1 MSSASAAAPIATA
14 EDHDVL
20 DIQSLSFI
28 VGASAVGTIIEWYD
42 FYLYAVLTPFLAP
55 IFFPPGDATSQL
67 LSAFAVYGAGFAV
80 RPFGAIVFGRIGDVI
95 GRKYAFMIT
104 VSLMG
109 FATFLVGV
117 LPTYEQIGIFA
128 PLILVTFRMLQG
140 LALGGEYG
148 GAAIYVAEHAPDHK
162 RGLYTSWIQTTATV
176 GLFIALGVILITRVG
191 FGDAVYKDWG
201 WRVPFLISVFLV
213 AFALWI
219 RVRLQETPVFRRMK
233 AAGQTAKNTAS
244 WAKDSFGGSRVGTI
258 LLVLFGMTAGQAV
271 VWYQGQFQALNFFT
285 VYMKTQ
291 YLDAYTILLIA
302 LIAGTPFFVF
312 FGWLSDRIGRK
323 PIILGGCVI
332 AAITYV
338 PIYQAMV
345 SYANLTYDAAGKIT
359 GAKPDIMMESFL
371 VFIQVVYVTMVYGPI
386 AAFLVEYFPAKIRYT
401 SLSIPYHLGN
411 GEFGGWLPFFYTGI
425 VAATVTTD
433 KYIPWLGIFDFRWMN
448 PANDPNG
455 NIYGGLIYVI
465 VVSLMTAVIGWFF
478 IPETKDR
485 KIWDEFHELAPLPG
499 QGDTARA
506 TA

>member
-1 MSSASAAAPIATA
+1 MGTTGTFFVIAAA
-14 EDHDVL
+14 
-20 DIQSLSFI
+20 
-28 VGASAVGTIIEWYD
+28 
-42 FYLYAVLTPFLAP
+42 LA
-55 IFFPPGDATSQL
+55 
-67 LSAFAVYGAGFAV
+67 
-80 RPFGAIVFGRIGDVI
+80 IG
-95 GRKYAFMIT
+95 G
-104 VSLMG
+104 L
-109 FATFLVGV
+109 
-117 LPTYEQIGIFA
+117 
-128 PLILVTFRMLQG
+128 LIL
-140 LALGGEYG
+140 
-148 GAAIYVAEHAPDHK
+148 
-162 RGLYTSWIQTTATV
+162 
-176 GLFIALGVILITRVG
+176 
-191 FGDAVYKDWG
+191 
-201 WRVPFLISVFLV
+201 
-213 AFALWI
+213 
-219 RVRLQETPVFRRMK
+219 
-233 AAGQTAKNTAS
+233 
-244 WAKDSFGGSRVGTI
+244 
-258 LLVLFGMTAGQAV
+258 
-271 VWYQGQFQALNFFT
+271 
-285 VYMKTQ
+285 
-291 YLDAYTILLIA
+291 
-302 LIAGTPFFVF
+302 
-312 FGWLSDRIGRK
+312 RIGRK

-499 QGDTARA
+499 QGDTVRA